1 MKRRIAAILASAW
14 VIFLVIFFTAS
25 CAVDNSNGN
34 PFALSVTPTATLPSS
49 IPDNPRLPDF
59 LDYVYPN
66 YIECKTDYDKTLD
79 DITSRG
85 IGVTL
90 WTDEIGTTPEGRRI
104 YQSLIDR
111 IALFIDEKEIS
122 QERMQIGDGL
132 MDAGPYYLHW
142 DIELSPGLHHARFEY
157 ANDLNVIQRYVWQF
171 IITEPALE
179 QDITM
184 PTPIPTPSYLVYIN
198 PEPGEFICKTTYD
211 MSLFQENLIGR
222 RLSVT
227 IWPNKAGIAGVNS
240 VETILIK
247 RTALFIDGN
256 LVHPKNATIHLM
268 GSTDGSGA
276 YDVSWAIDLPTG
288 LHEAL
293 LQVRGDDGTI
303 YEYKWYFVLTHE

>member
-1 MKRRIAAILASAW
+1 MLSALWTMFLSILF
-14 VIFLVIFFTAS
+14 IAS
-25 CAVDNSNGN
+25 CALDNSNGN
-34 PFALSVTPTATLPSS
+34 PFAQSISPTATLPSS
-49 IPDNPRLPDF
+49 IPDNPPLPDF

-66 YIECKTDYDKTLD
+66 SIECKTDYDKTLD

-85 IGVTL
+85 IRVTL

-111 IALFIDEKEIS
+111 ITLFIDEKEIS

-132 MDAGPYYLHW
+132 TDAGPYYLNW
-142 DIELSPGLHHARFEY
+142 DMELSPGLHHARFEY
-157 ANDLNVIQRYVWQF
+157 TNDLNVVQRYEWQF

-184 PTPIPTPSYLVYIN
+184 PTPIPTPSYLIYIS

-211 MSLFQENLIGR
+211 MSLFQDNLIGR

-227 IWPNKAGIAGVNS
+227 IWPNKVGIAGINS
-240 VETILIK
+240 VETILIN

-256 LVHPKNATIHLM
+256 LVHPKNAMIHLM
-268 GSTDGSGA
+268 GSADGSEP
-276 YDVSWAIDLPTG
+276 YDVSWAVDLPPG
-288 LHEAL
+288 LHEAI